1 MISYDPNRMGP
12 WSDFSPPVP
21 RLLTLYVMNAEMNA
35 QFYSH
40 IFLYCPTMDPYDMIK
55 LLNEMVD

>member
-21 RLLTLYVMNAEMNA
+21 RLLTLYVMVAAMN
-35 QFYSH
+35 
-40 IFLYCPTMDPYDMIK
+40 DMIK
-55 LLNEMVD
+55 LLNEMID